1 LLEDSFHETEY
12 LAKVV
17 NWKKIRALHETGKK
31 ARELKAKS
39 EWPKRAFPRFT

>member
-1 LLEDSFHETEY
+1 MLEDSFHETEY
-12 LAKVV
+12 LAKV
-17 NWKKIRALHETGKK
+17 NWKKIRALYETGKK